1 MDDLK
6 LKTVVQGEIDN
17 ALGYIESE
25 TTEERRKAINYYNR
39 SFYGNEVEGRST
51 IVTGEVAEAV
61 DARFTCLAESLYPR

>member
-25 TTEERRKAINYYNR
+25 TTEERRKGDQLLQSQLSMATR
-39 SFYGNEVEGRST
+39 SRVGLRLSQVRLL
-51 IVTGEVAEAV
+51 
-61 DARFTCLAESLYPR
+61 RL

>member
-39 SFYGNEVEGRST
+39 SLLWQRGR
-51 IVTGEVAEAV
+51 GAV
-61 DARFTCLAESLYPR
+61 YDCHG

>member
-25 TTEERRKAINYYNR
+25 TTEERTEGDQLLQSQLSMAMR
-39 SFYGNEVEGRST
+39 SRDGLR
-51 IVTGEVAEAV
+51 
-61 DARFTCLAESLYPR
+61 LSLVRLLRR